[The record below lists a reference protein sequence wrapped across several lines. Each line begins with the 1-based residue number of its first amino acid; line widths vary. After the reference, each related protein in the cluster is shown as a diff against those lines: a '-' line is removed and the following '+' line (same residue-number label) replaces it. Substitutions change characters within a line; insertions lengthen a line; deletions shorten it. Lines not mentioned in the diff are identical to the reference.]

1 MSPKEL
7 VNEWLRAF
15 HSGDA
20 DAMVA
25 LYSDDAIH
33 TSPKLKSAQ
42 PAGEGRLVGKAAM
55 RQWWQDAF
63 DRLPSISYEV
73 VTIVSDDHVAVLEY
87 LRHRPGEATIRVAE
101 VFEVKEGK
109 IVRSNVY
116 HG

>member
-1 MSPKEL
+1 
-7 VNEWLRAF
+7 
-15 HSGDA
+15 
-20 DAMVA
+20 MVA

-101 VFEVKEGK
+101 VFEIKEGK